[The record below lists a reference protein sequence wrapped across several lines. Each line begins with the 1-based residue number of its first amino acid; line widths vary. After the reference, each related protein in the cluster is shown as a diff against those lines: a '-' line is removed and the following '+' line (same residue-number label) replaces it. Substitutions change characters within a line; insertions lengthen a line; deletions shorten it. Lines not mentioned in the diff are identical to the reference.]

1 MGTLL
6 PEDKLVLEAL
16 ADANDCPEIAR
27 AVYIWVYGEVAD
39 LKIVSQRLADANWSL
54 TDVVESEDGRLMINA
69 ERIQKTSEPEI
80 IKMSAEIGRLI
91 SGTGADYDGWET
103 SVETIS

>member
-1 MGTLL
+1 
-6 PEDKLVLEAL
+6 
-16 ADANDCPEIAR
+16 
-27 AVYIWVYGEVAD
+27 
-39 LKIVSQRLADANWSL
+39 
-54 TDVVESEDGRLMINA
+54 MINA